1 MSARTTRILVLG
13 VVKVGGPANGY
24 QLRRELLS
32 WDVERWAQLN
42 PGSVYS
48 MLTTLATAGLI
59 AKHELP
65 ASGDDRAAT
74 VFTITDAGDRELARL
89 VTEALENV
97 GDSGDL
103 LPLRVA
109 FNFAAFLRRDDFLRA
124 AEARLATLVAARPTF
139 DEKIDE
145 LTAAATAPPHVA
157 LELGLEARIVDAQV
171 VWLSEILDVVRA
183 GGLYFV
189 GEDDRVAW
197 RPPDDDPGWRMMAER
212 RRYQERLDAVGA

>member
-1 MSARTTRILVLG
+1 MSALTTRILVLG

-48 MLTTLATAGLI
+48 MLTTLAAAGLI
-59 AKHELP
+59 ARHELP
-65 ASGDDRAAT
+65 ASGEDRAAT
-74 VFTITDAGDRELARL
+74 VFTITEAGERELVRL
-89 VTEALENV
+89 VTESLENV

-109 FNFAAFLRRDDFLRA
+109 FNFAAFLPRDEFLRA
-124 AEARLATLVAARPTF
+124 ARARRDALVAARPSF
-139 DEKIDE
+139 DEQIGA
-145 LTAAATAPPHVA
+145 LTASATAPPHVA
-157 LELGLEARIVDAQV
+157 LELGLEARVVDAQV
-171 VWLSEILDVVRA
+171 AWLDEILDLVRA

-197 RPPDDDPGWRMMAER
+197 RPADDDPGWRMIAER
-212 RRYQERLDAVGA
+212 RRYQERLDALGA

>member
-1 MSARTTRILVLG
+1 MSALTTRILVLG

-48 MLTTLATAGLI
+48 MLTTLESQGAI

-65 ASGDDRAAT
+65 ATDHDRAAT
-74 VFTITDAGDRELARL
+74 VYTITDVGEQELVRL
-89 VTEALENV
+89 VTESLRNV
-97 GDSGDL
+97 PDSGDL

-109 FNFAAFLRRDDFLRA
+109 FNFAAFLRRDDFL
-124 AEARLATLVAARPTF
+124 VAARARRATLMVARPQF
-139 DEKIDE
+139 DERADQVAREK
-145 LTAAATAPPHVA
+145 TTPPHVG
-157 LELGLEARIVDAQV
+157 LELGLEARIVDAQIDWLGEIIEV
-171 VWLSEILDVVRA
+171 VEA

-189 GEDDRVAW
+189 GEDDKVAW
-197 RPPDDDPGWRMMAER
+197 TPPPDDPGWRMMSER
-212 RRYQERLDAVGA
+212 QRYLERLSTNG

>member
-1 MSARTTRILVLG
+1 MSALTTRILVLG

-65 ASGDDRAAT
+65 TSGDDRAAT
-74 VFTITDAGDRELARL
+74 VFTITDEGDRELARL
-89 VTEALENV
+89 VTESLENV

-109 FNFAAFLRRDDFLRA
+109 FNFATFLPREDFLRA
-124 AEARLATLVAARPTF
+124 ARARHATLVAARPTF

-145 LTAAATAPPHVA
+145 LTVAATAPPHVA
-157 LELGLEARIVDAQV
+157 LELGLEARIVDAQIA
-171 VWLSEILDVVRA
+171 WLAQIIDSVQA
-183 GGLYFV
+183 GALYFV
-189 GEDDRVAW
+189 GEDAATAW
-197 RPPDDDPGWRMMAER
+197 QPPDDDPGWRMAAER
-212 RRYQERLDAVGA
+212 RRYQERLDAMRG